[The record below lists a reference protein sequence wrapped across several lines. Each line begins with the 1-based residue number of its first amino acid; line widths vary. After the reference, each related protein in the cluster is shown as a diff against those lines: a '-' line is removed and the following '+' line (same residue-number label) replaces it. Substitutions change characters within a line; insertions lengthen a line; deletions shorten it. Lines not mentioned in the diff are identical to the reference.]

1 MQNIID
7 KKFQDIINYCL
18 SKKKY
23 NLYKF
28 YFFFFKNLIKKPF
41 ILNFNDYKFFSYPQK
56 KHLSRWMLKNL
67 KPWDLGNINLINNL
81 LGNYKSLFI
90 DCGVNYGAYS
100 IPISKQKSNTT
111 VVCFDPSK
119 KALSE
124 LKNNIK
130 LNNSQNIK
138 YYNYGIS
145 DAISKDFFSDEIEN
159 FKNSGEYSFVRSKS
173 SYKVDT
179 TTLDYFFKNFNLNT
193 YQIIIIKLD
202 IEGYEFN
209 ALVGMKTILRNHNV
223 IVFFEFS
230 RMLLNNKKFN
240 FKKFKKFLE
249 LHRLC
254 ILDINLNI
262 INIKDIFYRFS
273 KLKKKRNTI
282 GDYILIKNSF
292 YNNIKNLINK
302 NGC

>member
-1 MQNIID
+1 
-7 KKFQDIINYCL
+7 
-18 SKKKY
+18 
-23 NLYKF
+23 
-28 YFFFFKNLIKKPF
+28 
-41 ILNFNDYKFFSYPQK
+41 
-56 KHLSRWMLKNL
+56 
-67 KPWDLGNINLINNL
+67 
-81 LGNYKSLFI
+81 
-90 DCGVNYGAYS
+90 
-100 IPISKQKSNTT
+100 
-111 VVCFDPSK
+111 
-119 KALSE
+119 
-124 LKNNIK
+124 
-130 LNNSQNIK
+130 
-138 YYNYGIS
+138 
-145 DAISKDFFSDEIEN
+145 
-159 FKNSGEYSFVRSKS
+159 
-173 SYKVDT
+173 
-179 TTLDYFFKNFNLNT
+179 
-193 YQIIIIKLD
+193 
-202 IEGYEFN
+202 
-209 ALVGMKTILRNHNV
+209 MKTILRNHNV